1 MHARMNPTRPS
12 SDAAMAGAVRA
23 RALLIIEDDPPIR
36 RALRNALGDV
46 AERLLEAPTGK
57 TGIDIAATERP
68 DLVILDLGLPDLEG
82 VAVCRE
88 IRSWSPVPIVVLSAR
103 HSDAEKVQL
112 LNAGADD
119 YITKPFST
127 AEFVARVRAVLR
139 RARSPGAADV
149 PATVEAY
156 GLTIDLV
163 HRRVTRAGT
172 AIRLT
177 PIEWDILRTL
187 VANAGRTLT
196 HQQIFEAV
204 WGAAAGSPQQYLRG
218 HITDLRRKTEARADR
233 PELLPPEPGA
243 PHRADPPRQRPGTPP
258 PSGAAAPGRQRA
270 GGRGG
275 RGWGGGRTV
284 PKLGGKPTAS
294 RTSCSRRCRTISAR
308 RSRPSRCLPRKARVA
323 ASPGRS
329 RSTSRQ
335 IASAGWSRTC
345 WIFPASKAAR
355 SRSIRTSTW
364 PKTWWGRRCGSSR
377 AS

>member
-1 MHARMNPTRPS
+1 MHARMNPTRS
-12 SDAAMAGAVRA
+12 SNDAAMAGALRA

-36 RALRNALGDV
+36 RALRNALGEV

-156 GLTIDLV
+156 GLT
-163 HRRVTRAGT
+163 
-172 AIRLT
+172 
-177 PIEWDILRTL
+177 L

-204 WGAAAGSPQQYLRG
+204 WGAAAGSPQQYLRV
-218 HITDLRRKTEARADR
+218 HITNLRRKIEARADR
-233 PELLPPEPGA
+233 PELVVTEPGVGY
-243 PHRADPPRQRPGTPP
+243 RAELPG
-258 PSGAAAPGRQRA
+258 
-270 GGRGG
+270 
-275 RGWGGGRTV
+275 
-284 PKLGGKPTAS
+284 
-294 RTSCSRRCRTISAR
+294 
-308 RSRPSRCLPRKARVA
+308 
-323 ASPGRS
+323 
-329 RSTSRQ
+329 
-335 IASAGWSRTC
+335 
-345 WIFPASKAAR
+345 
-355 SRSIRTSTW
+355 
-364 PKTWWGRRCGSSR
+364 
-377 AS
+377 

>member
-1 MHARMNPTRPS
+1 MRARMNPTRPS
-12 SDAAMAGAVRA
+12 NDAAMAGAVRA

-36 RALRNALGDV
+36 RALRNALGEV

-127 AEFVARVRAVLR
+127 AEFVARMRAVLR

-172 AIRLT
+172 PIRLT

-187 VANAGRTLT
+187 VERRTHAHASADLRSRVGSGGRQSAAIPAGAHHESASQDRGACRPARTRRDRAGSRLSRR
-196 HQQIFEAV
+196 
-204 WGAAAGSPQQYLRG
+204 AAG
-218 HITDLRRKTEARADR
+218 I
-233 PELLPPEPGA
+233 A
-243 PHRADPPRQRPGTPP
+243 P
-258 PSGAAAPGRQRA
+258 
-270 GGRGG
+270 
-275 RGWGGGRTV
+275 
-284 PKLGGKPTAS
+284 
-294 RTSCSRRCRTISAR
+294 
-308 RSRPSRCLPRKARVA
+308 
-323 ASPGRS
+323 
-329 RSTSRQ
+329 
-335 IASAGWSRTC
+335 
-345 WIFPASKAAR
+345 
-355 SRSIRTSTW
+355 
-364 PKTWWGRRCGSSR
+364 
-377 AS
+377 

>member
-12 SDAAMAGAVRA
+12 NDAAMAGAVRA

-46 AERLLEAPTGK
+46 AERLLEAATGK

-139 RARSPGAADV
+139 RA
-149 PATVEAY
+149 
-156 GLTIDLV
+156 
-163 HRRVTRAGT
+163 GT
-172 AIRLT
+172 PIRLT

-204 WGAAAGSPQQYLRG
+204 WGAAAGSPQQYLRV
-218 HITDLRRKTEARADR
+218 HITNLRRKIEARADR
-233 PELLPPEPGA
+233 PELVVTEPGVGY
-243 PHRADPPRQRPGTPP
+243 RAELPG
-258 PSGAAAPGRQRA
+258 
-270 GGRGG
+270 
-275 RGWGGGRTV
+275 
-284 PKLGGKPTAS
+284 
-294 RTSCSRRCRTISAR
+294 
-308 RSRPSRCLPRKARVA
+308 
-323 ASPGRS
+323 
-329 RSTSRQ
+329 
-335 IASAGWSRTC
+335 
-345 WIFPASKAAR
+345 
-355 SRSIRTSTW
+355 
-364 PKTWWGRRCGSSR
+364 
-377 AS
+377 

>member
-1 MHARMNPTRPS
+1 MKPTRS
-12 SDAAMAGAVRA
+12 SNDAPLAGAVRV
-23 RALLIIEDDPPIR
+23 RALLIIEDDAPIR
-36 RALRNALGDV
+36 RALRNALGEV

-156 GLTIDLV
+156 GLMIDLV

-196 HQQIFEAV
+196 HQQIFDAV
-204 WGAAAGSPQQYLRG
+204 WGREFGSPQQYLRV
-218 HITDLRRKTEARADR
+218 HITNLRRKIEVDPAT
-233 PELLPPEPGA
+233 PQIIITEPGVGY
-243 PHRADPPRQRPGTPP
+243 RVEPPR
-258 PSGAAAPGRQRA
+258 
-270 GGRGG
+270 
-275 RGWGGGRTV
+275 
-284 PKLGGKPTAS
+284 
-294 RTSCSRRCRTISAR
+294 
-308 RSRPSRCLPRKARVA
+308 
-323 ASPGRS
+323 
-329 RSTSRQ
+329 
-335 IASAGWSRTC
+335 
-345 WIFPASKAAR
+345 
-355 SRSIRTSTW
+355 
-364 PKTWWGRRCGSSR
+364 
-377 AS
+377 